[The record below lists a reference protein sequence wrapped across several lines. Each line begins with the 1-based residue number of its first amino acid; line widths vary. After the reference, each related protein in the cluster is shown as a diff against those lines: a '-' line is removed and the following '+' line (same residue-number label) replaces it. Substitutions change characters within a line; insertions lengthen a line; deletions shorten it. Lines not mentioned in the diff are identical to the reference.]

1 MSDYIK
7 ENESYNIPTERLRQL
22 EQDVFVSKRH
32 SRMKRKHITISVLK
46 IFISFLAMLLLCDI
60 VINSDYYA
68 KEFGNS
74 IILAIVFLI
83 CVILWNVV
91 FLRKLY
97 DLNKTRKNL
106 HTTIKTCNFL
116 VIMETIQMIFDLI
129 VFVVLLINMQWTE
142 FYVFLMII
150 VTILGL
156 VRDWSILRMIKNLF
170 VQIISK

>member
-1 MSDYIK
+1 MSDFK
-7 ENESYNIPTERLRQL
+7 ENYGMDTERLRQI
-22 EQDVFVSKRH
+22 EQKVFSSKCH
-32 SRMKRKHITISVLK
+32 SKIRRKHIIISVFK
-46 IFISFLAMLLLCDI
+46 IFITLLAVLLLCD
-60 VINSDYYA
+60 VIMNSDYYA
-68 KEFGNS
+68 EEFGNR

-97 DLNKTRKNL
+97 GLRKTGETL
-106 HTTIKTCNFL
+106 HTTVRTCNFL

-142 FYVFLMII
+142 FYVCLMIF
-150 VTILGL
+150 VTIIGL
-156 VRDWSILRMIKNLF
+156 VRDWSILKMIKNLF

>member
-1 MSDYIK
+1 MSDYK
-7 ENESYNIPTERLRQL
+7 ENYDMDTERLRQI
-22 EQDVFVSKRH
+22 EQKVFNSKCH
-32 SRMKRKHITISVLK
+32 SKIRRKHITISVFK
-46 IFISFLAMLLLCDI
+46 IFITLLAVLLLCD
-60 VINSDYYA
+60 VTMNSDYYA
-68 KEFGNS
+68 EEFGNS

-97 DLNKTRKNL
+97 GLNKTRKTL
-106 HTTIKTCNFL
+106 HTTVRTCNFL

-129 VFVVLLINMQWTE
+129 VFAVLLINMQWTE

-150 VTILGL
+150 VTVFGL

>member
-1 MSDYIK
+1 MSDYK
-7 ENESYNIPTERLRQL
+7 ENNGVDTEKLRQI
-22 EQDVFVSKRH
+22 EQKVFNSKCH
-32 SRMKRKHITISVLK
+32 SKIKRKHIIISVFK
-46 IFISFLAMLLLCDI
+46 IFVTLLAVLLLCD
-60 VINSDYYA
+60 VIMNSDYYA
-68 KEFGNS
+68 EEFGNS

-83 CVILWNVV
+83 CVIFWNVV

-97 DLNKTRKNL
+97 SLNKTRKTL